1 MKLIVDLI
9 YEGGLERMWDVVSN
23 TAEYGGRMV
32 GPKIVTDETRKAMK
46 TALSE
51 VQNGDFA
58 KNWMAEYEAGM
69 PELNKLREE
78 ERKHPIEVVGREVRA
93 LFKRKN

>member
-1 MKLIVDLI
+1 
-9 YEGGLERMWDVVSN
+9 MWDVVSN

-32 GPKIVTDETRKAMK
+32 GPKIVTADTRVAMK
-46 TALSE
+46 HALTE
-51 VQNGDFA
+51 VQNGSFA

-69 PELNKLREE
+69 PELNRLREE
-78 ERKHPIEVVGREVRA
+78 ETKHPIEVVGRQVRA

>member
-1 MKLIVDLI
+1 
-9 YEGGLERMWDVVSN
+9 
-23 TAEYGGRMV
+23 
-32 GPKIVTDETRKAMK
+32 MK
-46 TALSE
+46 TALQE

-58 KNWMAEYEAGM
+58 KNWMAEYDAGM